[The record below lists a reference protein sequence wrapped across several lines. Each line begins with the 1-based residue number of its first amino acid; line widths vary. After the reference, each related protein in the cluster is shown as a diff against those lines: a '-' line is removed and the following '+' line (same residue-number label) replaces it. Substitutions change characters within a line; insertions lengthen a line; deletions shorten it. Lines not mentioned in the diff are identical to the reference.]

1 MRKCADRGVQQVV
14 TVIDSDLPSPD
25 FFDADE
31 IMLHLHDA
39 GDDGRLFKI
48 PEW

>member
-1 MRKCADRGVQQVV
+1 MV
-14 TVIDSDLPSPD
+14 TAIDSDLPSPD
-25 FFDADE
+25 FFEADE
-31 IMLHLHDA
+31 IVLRLHDN